1 MLLLHLMNQGAR
13 LDDVF
18 MVDSGFLLMSG
29 GQTGADRA
37 GLDWAI
43 AHGIPHGGWC
53 PQGRRSEDGP
63 IAARYRL
70 AETPSRSYLQR
81 TEWNVRDSDAA
92 LVFTLEFVL
101 DGGSKRTAVFAD
113 KHGKP
118 WLHVHPGIAPSS
130 VVHFLSRNRV
140 TKLNIAGKRESSAPG
155 TGRFTAE
162 MLRAAL
168 WPVCRISDI
177 TPPGQC
183 KEKSAKP

>member
-1 MLLLHLMNQGAR
+1 MDQEAR
-13 LDDVF
+13 LDDLF
-18 MVDSGFLLMSG
+18 MVDRGFLVMSG

-37 GLDWAI
+37 ALDWAI

-70 AETPSRSYLQR
+70 VETPSRSYLHR
-81 TEWNVRDSDAA
+81 TEWNVRDSDAT
-92 LVFTLEFVL
+92 LVFTLDAIL

-118 WLHVHPGIAPSS
+118 WLHIYSGMAPSS

-140 TKLNIAGKRESSAPG
+140 TRLNAAGKRESAAPG
-155 TGRFTAE
+155 IGRFTAE

-168 WPVCRISDI
+168 WPVCRTADI
-177 TPPGQC
+177 NPPRQC
-183 KEKSAKP
+183 EEKSAKS